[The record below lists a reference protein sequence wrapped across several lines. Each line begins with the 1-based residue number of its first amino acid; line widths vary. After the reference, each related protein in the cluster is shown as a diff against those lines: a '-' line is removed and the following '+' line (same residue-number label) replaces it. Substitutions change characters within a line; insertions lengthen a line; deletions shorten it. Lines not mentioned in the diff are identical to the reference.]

1 MKTMKDGTSKKK
13 DFLRTSRGCRL
24 RFHCTRTAPD
34 GSTDAL
40 DIITEKGENI
50 TEIHIGESRKTD
62 RQTDVAVLLVE
73 AVDLIDSLYLDT
85 KRTLKVVAEFNIS
98 GKVKLKGKLFVN

>member
-1 MKTMKDGTSKKK
+1 MKDNEGW
-13 DFLRTSRGCRL
+13 DIQEERL
-24 RFHCTRTAPD
+24 LTNFAGLSASVTLHKNCTN

-40 DIITEKGENI
+40 DIITEKGEYI
-50 TEIHIGESRKTD
+50 PEIHIGESRKTD

-85 KRTLKVVAEFNIS
+85 KRTLKVVAEFIIS
-98 GKVKLKGKLFVN
+98 GKVKLKGNSL